1 MTTSMYNA
9 SSKFKKFYD
18 EHVVLSASEQTN
30 LREKK
35 DINIERLKSGLVE
48 YNTDN
53 ITTYELKDHKVQ
65 GSMAMS
71 TIVQSEENEYD
82 IDVAIIFNK
91 DNLPVGN
98 TATKKMVA
106 DALKRKCKRFKTEP
120 EAKTNCVRVEYAD
133 GYHIDFAVYRKS
145 QDENGN
151 DLFEHCGSEWRRRD
165 PEVIT
170 NWFNKSN
177 KENNGDIRVV
187 VRLLKMFCKSRSGWS
202 MPGGLIQSVLSE
214 ECIDSKDRMDET
226 FYYTM
231 LKIRDRLEDNKEV
244 CNPTDKETSLLL
256 NAKDHQKVKNLHT
269 RLKSYISKLEVL
281 FKSDC
286 TENDAFS
293 AWKEFF
299 NHNFWGE
306 LAKESAENKAILSK
320 RMYGDYSVDII
331 TMVKWN
337 PGEYIPINEVLGPI
351 PKGKSIR
358 FTAKPNFFQFNK
370 VEWEVKNDGDECL
383 EMNDLGHL
391 SEGVSVTE
399 NTAYRGIHKMICR
412 VYRDGVIVCE
422 DYVRI
427 QIK

>member
-1 MTTSMYNA
+1 MSTSMYNA
-9 SSKFKKFYD
+9 SSKFNTFYND
-18 EHVVLSASEQTN
+18 HVVLSATEQSN

-35 DINIERLKSGLVE
+35 DLNIERLESGLAE

-53 ITTYELKDHKVQ
+53 KTTHKLIDHKVQ

-71 TIVQSEENEYD
+71 TIVQNEENEYD

-91 DNLPVGN
+91 DNLPDG
-98 TATKKMVA
+98 TIATKNIIV

-145 QDENGN
+145 QDEDGN
-151 DLFEHCGSEWRRRD
+151 DVYEHCGSDWRKRD

-177 KENNGDIRVV
+177 KDNSGNVRIV

-202 MPGGLIQSVLSE
+202 MPGGLIQSVLVE
-214 ECIDSKDRMDET
+214 ECIQSKDRIDET
-226 FYYTM
+226 FYYTIK
-231 LKIRDRLEDNKEV
+231 KIRDRLEDDKEV
-244 CNPTDKETSLLL
+244 YNPKDTEASLLL

-269 RLKSYISKLEVL
+269 RLKSYISKLDVL
-281 FKSDC
+281 FKNDC
-286 TENDAFS
+286 TENQAFS

-299 NHNFWGE
+299 NHTYWGE
-306 LAKESAENKAILSK
+306 LVTESSENRTKLAKS
-320 RMYGDYSVDII
+320 MYGNYSVEIT
-331 TMVKWN
+331 TMVEWH
-337 PGEYIPINEVLGPI
+337 PDEYIPLNEVLGPL
-351 PKGKSIR
+351 PKGKRIR
-358 FTAKPNFFQFNK
+358 FTAKPNFFDFSK
-370 VEWEVKNDGDECL
+370 VEWEVRNDGDESL
-383 EMNDLGHL
+383 EKDDLGHF

-399 NTAYRGIHKMICR
+399 NTAYRGVHKMICR
-412 VYRDGVIVCE
+412 VYRHGVIVCE
-422 DYVRI
+422 DDVRI